1 MRPETI
7 EYNNGLPVNACVRR
21 VEQYPYHWHDALEIV
36 QVLEGSVN
44 IGMGDHNLMLGE
56 NDVAIV
62 NMGEIHRMAGT
73 GQDNKILQI
82 YISPEFIKRVIP
94 DNRYLFIY
102 CCSAYHE
109 GEARERYDGL
119 RDYIARLTVALN
131 APPRDKK
138 TIEVLLKDMLA
149 YTVYSFDLLRWGF
162 GTTPLDDRRVE
173 RLRQIAER
181 ASSEQDTNMRLK
193 DMMSMIDVTLSHL
206 SYDIKETFGQTFQ
219 ELLYYGKCAEAAK
232 LLLGTDERIVDIA
245 LSCGFSDVKY
255 LIKHFKRFFGHTPSE
270 FRRLYR
276 ADGNALAA
284 QTRYTELPFSE
295 AVRDNR
301 ITT

>member
-44 IGMGDHNLMLGE
+44 IGMGDHNLVLRE

-62 NMGEIHRMAGT
+62 NMDEIHRMTGT
-73 GQDNKILQI
+73 GQGNKVLHI
-82 YISPEFIKRVIP
+82 YVSPEFMKRAVP
-94 DNRYLFIY
+94 NNRYLFIY

-109 GEARERYDGL
+109 DEARERYDEL
-119 RDYIARLTVALN
+119 RGYIARLKAALN
-131 APPRDKK
+131 APPRDRKA
-138 TIEVLLKDMLA
+138 IEALLQDMLD

-162 GTTPLDDRRVE
+162 GTTPLDEWRVE

-181 ASSEQDTNMRLK
+181 VSGAQETNMKLK
-193 DMMSMIDVTLSHL
+193 DMLSIIDVTLSHL
-206 SYDIKETFGQTFQ
+206 SYDIKETFGRTFQ
-219 ELLYYGKCAEAAK
+219 ELLYDSKCAEAAK
-232 LLLGTDERIVDIA
+232 LLLGTDKRIVDIA

-255 LIKHFKRFFGHTPSE
+255 LIKHFKRSFTHTPSE

-284 QTRYTELPFSE
+284 QTRYKELPFSE
-295 AVRDNR
+295 AVRG
-301 ITT
+301 